1 MTSSKGYRKGFT
13 IVELLIVIV
22 VIAIL
27 AAVTTVTYNGAQ
39 TRAENIKTISAV
51 NEYAKA
57 LKIYKIDQGEYPI
70 ANWSCLG
77 THPGTN
83 CAAAPAGAPTCDG
96 NGSVSSTATFDTEIG
111 KVLSNGKP
119 RPSTQWVNCGG
130 TLYSGAYYWSSDG
143 VSVTLRYFLKGNQV
157 CPTIGNL
164 NNVGRYQANDAT
176 LCYTAPPA

>member
-1 MTSSKGYRKGFT
+1 MRKSMSGFT

-27 AAVTTVTYNGAQ
+27 AAISTVAFSGIQ
-39 TRAENIKTISAV
+39 TRAENLKTTSAV
-51 NEYAKA
+51 SEYAKA
-57 LKIYKIDQGEYPI
+57 LQLYRIDQGTYPV
-70 ANWSCLG
+70 ASWSCLG

-83 CAAAPAGAPTCDG
+83 CAATPAGTPTCDG
-96 NGSVSSTATFDTEIG
+96 NGSVSSTAGFDTEMS
-111 KVLSNGKP
+111 KVFSGGSKP

-130 TLYSGAYYWSSDG
+130 TNYGGAYYWSSDG

-164 NNVGRYQANDAT
+164 NNVGRFQLNDAT
-176 LCYTAPPA
+176 LCYTTPPA